1 MGAPG
6 APSHPPPVL
15 HGDESTLRVLV
26 VTDTHLGFREDDA
39 VRRDDAFA
47 ALEEALRLGRARGAD
62 LVLHC
67 GDLFHANKPSRATLV
82 RAMGILREHCLGD
95 APVAVRRVAVEGE
108 TSGEPPRPG
117 TTAALNFEDPNLNV
131 ALPFFA
137 LHGNHDDPSGPAHL
151 SAMDVL
157 AESRLVNYFGKC
169 RALSGAGGQAA
180 LQIAPVLL
188 QKGKTLLALYGM
200 GWVNDARCVRMF
212 QRADGVRWQ
221 RPESAP
227 GYASDAWFNLFAL
240 HQNRNYAG
248 AKNNL
253 CEDLLPKWIDLA
265 VWGHEHESIPVMEQR
280 SSVSQVRVLQAG
292 STVATTLNEGEQKT
306 KHCFLLEVNGTQS
319 RVTPLPLQSVRPM
332 LLARLPWPGDCGSE
346 EERDRLRAAAVAA
359 VEDLL
364 ARHEEGAGAAPA
376 LPLVRLTVEH
386 EKGASIS
393 GAQITQAF
401 VGRVAN
407 PADMVAFKV
416 RPPRPAAGAAGAGA
430 AAEGLRNPVGG
441 ERSKLMADLIAGHLP
456 ELAVLRADKMSGAL
470 HSFVEKEERKA
481 IEEYVAHA
489 IKHPAA
495 LSGAG

>member
-1 MGAPG
+1 MRVCIFVESTEAGEEG
-6 APSHPPPVL
+6 
-15 HGDESTLRVLV
+15 STLRVLV
-26 VTDTHLGFREDDA
+26 VTDTHLGFREDCA
-39 VRRDDAFA
+39 VRRGDAFA

-62 LVLHC
+62 LVLHS

-95 APVAVRRVAVEGE
+95 APVGVRRVAVEGE
-108 TSGEPPRPG
+108 GGGGEAGPG
-117 TTAALNFEDPNLNV
+117 SARTPLNFEDPNLNV

-157 AESRLVNYFGKC
+157 GESRLVNYFGKC
-169 RALSGAGGQAA
+169 RALTGAGGESA
-180 LQIAPVLL
+180 LQIAPLLL
-188 QKGKTLLALYGM
+188 QKGETRLALYGM

-221 RPESAP
+221 RPQNAP
-227 GYASDAWFNLFAL
+227 GYPSDAWFNLFAL

-248 AKNNL
+248 TKNNL
-253 CEDLLPKWIDLA
+253 CEDLLPEWIDLA
-265 VWGHEHESIPVMEQR
+265 VWGHEHESIPVVEQR
-280 SSVSQVRVLQAG
+280 SSVSRVRVLQAG

-306 KHCFLLEVNGTQS
+306 KHCFLLEVNGTMS
-319 RVTPLPLQSVRPM
+319 RVTALPLQSVRPM
-332 LLARLPWPGDCGSE
+332 LLARLPWLGDCGSE

-364 ARHEEGAGAAPA
+364 ARHEEEAGGNV
-376 LPLVRLTVEH
+376 LPLVRLTIEH
-386 EKGASIS
+386 EKGASIN
-393 GAQITQAF
+393 ATQITQAF

-407 PADMVAFKV
+407 PADLVACKV
-416 RPPRPAAGAAGAGA
+416 RPHRPAAGAGA

-456 ELAVLRADKMSGAL
+456 EMAVLSADKMSGAL

-489 IKHPAA
+489 LKHPAPQ
-495 LSGAG
+495 AG